1 MKPAPATNFVLQPQK
16 QRNKNFRHEHYDQ
29 FYNGVKVDGAGY
41 NFHFEKGRMYLAHGN
56 FIKIEGL
63 STTPSITREEA
74 KQAFSDYKEIP
85 VEKVAGFKAD
95 LLIKEI
101 LNIFGKDTVYS
112 PVLVY
117 QVYLI
122 TGHPNNDEIG
132 YIDAQ
137 NGKVLF
143 TEPSITGYS
152 ATGTFE
158 TRYNGTRQA
167 TAQHY
172 NNTYNLCDS
181 SRNAVI
187 HTWDLNGSANINSR
201 VELTDADNNWT
212 ANEYAASEDDMGLD
226 IHWAL
231 QEIYDYLLN
240 EHSIS
245 SYDDNDFDIDA
256 YFHYGS
262 TDNDRDNAFWN
273 LNLNVLL
280 FGDGAVK
287 FNPVAS
293 LDAVAHEYG
302 HGITDFQIGWAYSG
316 DFQIFHE
323 GLSDIWG
330 IILENRIS
338 PSLVWEIGEGVILNY
353 DCIRNIQNPEDT
365 NAETEISDT
374 YLSSTYNAGNQYV
387 KSGVF
392 SHWFY
397 LLVNGGSGTNDN
409 GNSYTV
415 YGIGMDAAEDLIV
428 EAVFNNY
435 LDNQSTYPGIRTQT
449 INAAA
454 SGALFGSNSFH
465 TRQVEAAWYA
475 VGVGTN
481 PTQPT
486 ISGPSAVCYSGSTFT
501 ANNP

>member
-1 MKPAPATNFVLQPQK
+1 MKTIFLLLIFSFSILYITGQNNDSIIVKRNGKGIVEYVKFPSPQSPESKKVTIPETAKAFFANYLKPAPATNFVLQPQK
-16 QRNKNFRHEHYDQ
+16 QRNENFRHEHYDQ

-41 NFHFEKGRMYLAHGN
+41 NFHFEKGRIYLAHGN

-74 KQAFSDYKEIP
+74 KQAFANYKEIP
-85 VEKVAGFKAD
+85 VEEIAGFKTD

-101 LNIFGKDTVYS
+101 LNISGKDTAYS
-112 PVLVY
+112 LVLVY
-117 QVYLI
+117 RVYLI
-122 TGHPNNDEIG
+122 SGHPSNDEIG

-143 TEPSITGYS
+143 TEPSMTGFS

-167 TAQHY
+167 TTQHY

-187 HTWDLNGSANINSR
+187 HTWDLNGSTNINNR
-201 VELTDADNNWT
+201 VELADADNNWT
-212 ANEYAASEDDMGLD
+212 ANEYAANEDDMGLD

-245 SYDDNDFDIDA
+245 SYDNNDYDIDA
-256 YFHYGS
+256 HFHWGEQ
-262 TDNDRDNAFWN
+262 DNARWLMFDD
-273 LNLNVLL
+273 VLV
-280 FGDGAVK
+280 FGDGNTIVR
-287 FNPVAS
+287 PVAS

-316 DFQIFHE
+316 DLQIFHE

-338 PSLVWEIGEGVILNY
+338 PNSVWEIGEGVILNY
-353 DCIRNIQNPEDT
+353 DCIRNIQNPEDP

-435 LDNQSTYPGIRTQT
+435 LDN
-449 INAAA
+449 
-454 SGALFGSNSFH
+454 
-465 TRQVEAAWYA
+465 
-475 VGVGTN
+475 
-481 PTQPT
+481 
-486 ISGPSAVCYSGSTFT
+486 
-501 ANNP
+501 

>member
-1 MKPAPATNFVLQPQK
+1 MT
-16 QRNKNFRHEHYDQ
+16 
-29 FYNGVKVDGAGY
+29 
-41 NFHFEKGRMYLAHGN
+41 
-56 FIKIEGL
+56 
-63 STTPSITREEA
+63 
-74 KQAFSDYKEIP
+74 
-85 VEKVAGFKAD
+85 GF
-95 LLIKEI
+95 
-101 LNIFGKDTVYS
+101 
-112 PVLVY
+112 
-117 QVYLI
+117 
-122 TGHPNNDEIG
+122 
-132 YIDAQ
+132 
-137 NGKVLF
+137 
-143 TEPSITGYS
+143 S
-152 ATGTFE
+152 ATGIFE

-167 TAQHY
+167 TTQHY

-187 HTWDLNGSANINSR
+187 HTWDLNGSTNINNR

-212 ANEYAASEDDMGLD
+212 ANEYAANEDDMGLD

-231 QEIYDYLLN
+231 QEVYDYLLN

-245 SYDDNDFDIDA
+245 SYDNNDHDIDA
-256 YFHYGS
+256 HFHWGEQ
-262 TDNDRDNAFWN
+262 DNARWLMFDD
-273 LNLNVLL
+273 VLV
-280 FGDGAVK
+280 FGDGNTIVR
-287 FNPVAS
+287 PVAS

-316 DFQIFHE
+316 DLQIFHE

-338 PSLVWEIGEGVILNY
+338 PNSVWKIGEGIILNY
-353 DCIRNIQNPEDT
+353 DCLRNIQNPEDP

-409 GNSYTV
+409 GNSFNV
-415 YGIGMDAAEDLIV
+415 YGIGMDAAENLIV

-449 INAAA
+449 VNAAA

-486 ISGPSAVCYSGSTFT
+486 ISGPSVVCYSGSTFT
-501 ANNP
+501 ANNPPNGSSITWVTSSNLYIQSGGTTTTPTIRAKYSSSQGEGWVQTNFISNGYETPGPRQNVWVGEILPLSLHLTNRYTGNPYYLFCNGQANEIKAVHIDGEAFIDEWN